1 MAGHIFMANRIGVPA
16 CGALTWR
23 LCDRTAAV
31 CEGKVSAE
39 LAGARPSPQGKG
51 WSVGGVA
58 LTSGHKVRLR
68 WGRVAVSAPAYG
80 SAPSKAGPGGLLAV
94 MVSGVAP
101 PEPLRSLSG
110 KRRFFASASGED

>member
-1 MAGHIFMANRIGVPA
+1 M
-16 CGALTWR
+16 
-23 LCDRTAAV
+23 AV
-31 CEGKVSAE
+31 CEGEVGAG
-39 LAGARPSPQGKG
+39 LAGALPSAQGLE
-51 WSVGGVA
+51 WSVIGVA

-68 WGRVAVSAPAYG
+68 WGRVAVSAPACG

-101 PEPLRSLSG
+101 LEPLRSLSG